1 MMQPQLWEEDFKPHR
16 LGGLALVSSRKES
29 WKSKQEALLYFQNQ
43 HEWRTWNPLILR
55 LHAVCFFYLCQ
66 SYRALNPFQEHG
78 LYELGDGTVAL
89 KCHKQIEKEAYVNMD
104 PHVDAFKCLGK
115 VCHAIPVHTV
125 WGERKNFVY
134 GLETIVKNFC

>member
-55 LHAVCFFYLCQ
+55 LHAVRFFI
-66 SYRALNPFQEHG
+66 F
-78 LYELGDGTVAL
+78 
-89 KCHKQIEKEAYVNMD
+89 VNHIV
-104 PHVDAFKCLGK
+104 PLIHFRNA
-115 VCHAIPVHTV
+115 
-125 WGERKNFVY
+125 VY
-134 GLETIVKNFC
+134 TSSVMEQLP